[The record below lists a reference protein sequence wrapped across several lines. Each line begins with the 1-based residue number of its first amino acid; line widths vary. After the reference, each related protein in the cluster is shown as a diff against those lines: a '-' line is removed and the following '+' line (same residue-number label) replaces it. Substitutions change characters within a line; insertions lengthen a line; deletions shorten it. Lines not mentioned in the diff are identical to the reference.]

1 MSEPVLQIGS
11 VQAPPKDPVRIFVA
25 EPHPILRRGL
35 IAFVSEQAELALC
48 GDSPSHDCVG
58 EEVLSAKAD
67 LVLVSTSAAD
77 WDGSGVIGQL
87 RSGGYT
93 GQILILAERESAG
106 GAEAALRSGAN
117 GYLSQ
122 DSPGAR
128 LMEAIRTV
136 LNHEVFL
143 PTELISPLLNR
154 LVTPEA
160 KTAPAVAIDE
170 LTRRE
175 KEVLALIGSG
185 LKTQQIADRLK
196 LSPKTVDVHRGN
208 IKHKLEIESV
218 NELIRF
224 AVTALDRGLLE
235 PA

>member
-1 MSEPVLQIGS
+1 MSDTILQTSS
-11 VQAPPKDPVRIFVA
+11 VEAPSKRPVRIFVA

-35 IAFVSEQAELALC
+35 ISFVSEQAELALC
-48 GDSPSHDCVG
+48 GESPTLETVTDQVR
-58 EEVLSAKAD
+58 EADAD

-77 WDGSGVIGQL
+77 WDGSGIIGQL

-93 GQILILAERESAG
+93 GQILILADRESAG
-106 GAEAALRSGAN
+106 GAETALRSGAN

-122 DSPGAR
+122 DSPSVR

-136 LNHEVFL
+136 LNHEVYL
-143 PTELISPLLNR
+143 PSELISPLLNR
-154 LVTPEA
+154 LVTPDSKA
-160 KTAPAVAIDE
+160 GPAAAIDE

-175 KEVLALIGSG
+175 KEVLALIGAG
-185 LKTQQIADRLK
+185 LKTQEIADRLN

-208 IKHKLEIESV
+208 IKHKLEIQSV